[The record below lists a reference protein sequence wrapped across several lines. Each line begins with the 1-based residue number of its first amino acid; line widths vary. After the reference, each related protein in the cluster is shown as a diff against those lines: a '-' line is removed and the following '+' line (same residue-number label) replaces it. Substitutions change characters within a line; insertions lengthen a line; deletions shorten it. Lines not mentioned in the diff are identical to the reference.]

1 MTNHNAFGY
10 LAYANNLKNIS
21 IIGLSSDEQ
30 PSAKKMV
37 EISTLMQKEKIST
50 IFFEELIDDNVA
62 QTIAKSSGAH
72 AKSLQ
77 PLENIT
83 QSEFD
88 NNETYI
94 SIMGNNLVKLR
105 SAMECH

>member
-1 MTNHNAFGY
+1 M
-10 LAYANNLKNIS
+10 
-21 IIGLSSDEQ
+21 
-30 PSAKKMV
+30 
-37 EISTLMQKEKIST
+37 